1 MSGSPPVAAWPVGW
15 HPSRGDLALA
25 VLFGLLGL
33 QGASDADGVKD
44 PAWAVIGLI
53 ECTALPLAWRSL
65 WPLPVLGIT
74 LAAAVAGDLLFGG
87 LQLAGPVIALYTVAR
102 RHDRRVSLAAAA
114 VTAVG
119 LAVPAASRA
128 AESPLFAM
136 AICVVLVAAWAIG
149 DNVRR
154 RHAYLT
160 RVQAREAAIEE
171 EQRERARVA
180 VSEERARIARELH
193 DVISHNVSVMVLQA
207 AAGADVFAT
216 HPERSRE
223 ALGAIEAAGREALA
237 ELRRLLSVV
246 DAPGDEGAGL
256 APPPGLTR
264 LPELVERVRATGL
277 DVCLTVTGDDRA
289 LPAGIDFSAYR
300 IVQEALTNTLKHGHA
315 ATARVNLRV
324 GERMLDVEIVDDGTA
339 AARAD
344 ARTGRGHGLI
354 GMRERAAVFGGE
366 LQAGPRSG
374 GGFAVRASIPL
385 DGASR

>member
-1 MSGSPPVAAWPVGW
+1 MSGSPLVAVWPAAWR
-15 HPSRGDLALA
+15 PSRGDLALA
-25 VLFGLLGL
+25 LLLGLFAL

-53 ECTALPLAWRSL
+53 ECTALPLAFRSL
-65 WPLPVLGIT
+65 WPLPVLGVT
-74 LAAAVAGDLLFGG
+74 LAAAVAGDLLFDG

-102 RHDRRVSLAAAA
+102 HHERRVSLMAGGVVAA
-114 VTAVG
+114 G

-128 AESPLFAM
+128 AESPLFA
-136 AICVVLVAAWAIG
+136 IGIYLVLVAAWAIG

-154 RHAYLT
+154 RNAYLT

-171 EQRERARVA
+171 EQQERARVA
-180 VSEERARIARELH
+180 VAEERARIARELH

-223 ALGAIEAAGREALA
+223 ALGSIETAGREALA

-246 DAPGDEGAGL
+246 DAPVDEGPGL
-256 APPPGLTR
+256 APPPGLSR

-277 DVCLTVTGDDRA
+277 DVSLTISGDGRA
-289 LPAGIDFSAYR
+289 LPAGVDVSAYR

-315 ATARVNLRV
+315 ATARVELRF
-324 GERMLDVEIVDDGTA
+324 GAHSLEVEIVDDGTA
-339 AARAD
+339 AGEAP
-344 ARTGRGHGLI
+344 GRGHGLI

-366 LQAGPRSG
+366 LQAGPRSQ
-374 GGFAVRASIPL
+374 GGFVVRASIPF
-385 DGASR
+385 DGTSR

>member
-1 MSGSPPVAAWPVGW
+1 MSGSPLVAVWPVAWR
-15 HPSRGDLALA
+15 PSRWDLALA
-25 VLFGLLGL
+25 VLLGLFAL
-33 QGASDADGVKD
+33 QGAFDADGVKD

-53 ECTALPLAWRSL
+53 ECTALPLAFRSL

-74 LAAAVAGDLLFGG
+74 LAAAVAGDLLFDG

-102 RHDRRVSLAAAA
+102 HHERRVSLAAGGIAA
-114 VTAVG
+114 AG
-119 LAVPAASRA
+119 LAVPAAPRA
-128 AESPLFAM
+128 GESPLFG
-136 AICVVLVAAWAIG
+136 IVIYLVLVVAWAIG

-160 RVQAREAAIEE
+160 RVQAREAAMEE
-171 EQRERARVA
+171 EQQERARVA
-180 VSEERARIARELH
+180 VAEERARIARELH

-223 ALGAIEAAGREALA
+223 ALGSIETAGREALA

-246 DAPGDEGAGL
+246 DAPVDEGPGL

-277 DVCLTVTGDDRA
+277 DVSLTVSGDGRA
-289 LPAGIDFSAYR
+289 LPAGVDFSAYR
-300 IVQEALTNTLKHGHA
+300 IVQEALTNTLKHAHA
-315 ATARVNLRV
+315 ATARVDVRFGAHSL
-324 GERMLDVEIVDDGTA
+324 EVEIVDDGTA
-339 AARAD
+339 AGEAP
-344 ARTGRGHGLI
+344 GRGHGLI

-366 LQAGPRSG
+366 LQAGPRSQ
-374 GGFAVRASIPL
+374 GGFVVRAFIPF

>member
-1 MSGSPPVAAWPVGW
+1 MSGSPPVAAWPVRW
-15 HPSRGDLALA
+15 RPSRGDLALA
-25 VLFGLLGL
+25 ALVGLLGL

-74 LAAAVAGDLLFGG
+74 LVAAVPGDLLVGG
-87 LQLAGPVIALYTVAR
+87 LQLAGPGIALYPVAPH
-102 RHDRRVSLAAAA
+102 HDRRVSLTATA
-114 VTAVG
+114 VTALA
-119 LAVPAASRA
+119 LAVSAASRA
-128 AESPLFAM
+128 AENPFFAI
-136 AICVVLVAAWAIG
+136 AIYLVLAAAWAIG

-154 RHAYLT
+154 RHAYLR
-160 RVQAREAAIEE
+160 RVRAREARMEE
-171 EQRERARVA
+171 EQQERARVA
-180 VSEERARIARELH
+180 VAEERARIARELH

-223 ALGAIEAAGREALA
+223 ALGSIETAGREALA

-246 DAPGDEGAGL
+246 QAPAGEEPDL

-277 DVCLTVTGDDRA
+277 EVSVTVTGDRRE
-289 LPAGIDFSAYR
+289 LPAGLDFSASR
-300 IVQEALTNTLKHGHA
+300 IVQEALTNTLKPGRA
-315 ATARVNLRV
+315 SSARGDRRF
-324 GERMLDVEIVDDGTA
+324 GEHVLEVEIVDDGTA
-339 AARAD
+339 SGESNGA
-344 ARTGRGHGLI
+344 TGRGHGLI

-366 LQAGPRSG
+366 LQAGPHPG
-374 GGFAVRASIPL
+374 GGFTVRASIPL
-385 DGASR
+385 EGASS

>member
-1 MSGSPPVAAWPVGW
+1 MSGSPPVAAWPVRW
-15 HPSRGDLALA
+15 RPSPGDLALA
-25 VLFGLLGL
+25 ALVGLLGL

-65 WPLPVLGIT
+65 WPLSVLGIT
-74 LAAAVAGDLLFGG
+74 LVAAVAGDLLFGG
-87 LQLAGPVIALYTVAR
+87 LLLAGPVIALYTVAR
-102 RHDRRVSLAAAA
+102 HHERRVSVAATA
-114 VTAVG
+114 VTALA
-119 LAVPAASRA
+119 LAVSAASRA
-128 AESPLFAM
+128 AENPLFAM
-136 AICVVLVAAWAIG
+136 AIYLVLVAAWAIG

-171 EQRERARVA
+171 EQQERARVA
-180 VSEERARIARELH
+180 VAEERARIARELH

-223 ALGAIEAAGREALA
+223 ALGSIETAGREALA
-237 ELRRLLSVV
+237 ELRRLLGVV
-246 DAPGDEGAGL
+246 EAPAGDDTAL

-277 DVCLTVTGDDRA
+277 EVCLTVTGDDRA

-315 ATARVNLRV
+315 AAARVDLSF
-324 GERMLDVEIVDDGTA
+324 GERMLEMEIVDEGKA
-339 AARAD
+339 GGEAHGLA
-344 ARTGRGHGLI
+344 GRGHGLI

-374 GGFAVRASIPL
+374 GGFAVRATIPL

>member
-1 MSGSPPVAAWPVGW
+1 MSGSPPVAAWPAGW
-15 HPSRGDLALA
+15 RPSRGDVALA
-25 VLFGLLGL
+25 VLVGLLGL
-33 QGASDADGVKD
+33 QGASDADGLKD

-53 ECTALPLAWRSL
+53 ECTALPLALRSL

-74 LAAAVAGDLLFGG
+74 LAAAVAGDLLFGS
-87 LQLAGPVIALYTVAR
+87 LQLPGPMIALYTVAR
-102 RHDRRVSLAAAA
+102 HHDRRVSLAAAA
-114 VTAVG
+114 VTAAG

-136 AICVVLVAAWAIG
+136 AIYVVLVAAWAIG

-171 EQRERARVA
+171 EQQERARVA
-180 VSEERARIARELH
+180 VAEERARITRELH

-216 HPERSRE
+216 RPERSRE
-223 ALGAIEAAGREALA
+223 ALHSIETAGREALA

-246 DAPGDEGAGL
+246 DAQGDEGGGL

-277 DVCLTVTGDDRA
+277 DVSVTVTGDERE
-289 LPAGIDFSAYR
+289 LPAGVDFSAYR

-315 ATARVNLRV
+315 ATVRVDLRFGARVL
-324 GERMLDVEIVDDGTA
+324 EVEIVDDGTA
-339 AARAD
+339 AAQANARA
-344 ARTGRGHGLI
+344 GRGHGLI

-366 LQAGPRSG
+366 LEAGPRSQ

>member
-1 MSGSPPVAAWPVGW
+1 MSGSPPVAVWPVRW
-15 HPSRGDLALA
+15 RPSRGDLALA
-25 VLFGLLGL
+25 VLLGLLAL
-33 QGASDADGVKD
+33 QSVSDADGVKD
-44 PAWAVIGLI
+44 PAWAVIGLV
-53 ECTALPLAWRSL
+53 ECTALPLALRSL
-65 WPLPVLGIT
+65 WPLPVLGVT
-74 LAAAVAGDLLFGG
+74 LVAAVAGDLLFDG

-102 RHDRRVSLAAAA
+102 HHERRVSLTAAA
-114 VTAVG
+114 VAAVG
-119 LAVPAASRA
+119 FAVSAASRA
-128 AESPLFAM
+128 AENPLFA
-136 AICVVLVAAWAIG
+136 IGIYLVLVAAWAIG

-160 RVQAREAAIEE
+160 HVQAREAAMEE
-171 EQRERARVA
+171 EQQERARVA
-180 VSEERARIARELH
+180 VAEERARIARELH

-223 ALGAIEAAGREALA
+223 ALGSIETAGREALA

-246 DAPGDEGAGL
+246 QAPADEGAGL

-277 DVCLTVTGDDRA
+277 DVSLTVTGDGRA

-315 ATARVNLRV
+315 ATVRVDLRI
-324 GERMLDVEIVDDGTA
+324 GEHVLDVEIVDDGTA
-339 AARAD
+339 AIEANG
-344 ARTGRGHGLI
+344 RTGRGHGLI

-366 LQAGPRSG
+366 LQAGPRSQ
-374 GGFAVRASIPL
+374 GGFAVRASIPF
-385 DGASR
+385 DGASQ

>member
-1 MSGSPPVAAWPVGW
+1 MSGSPPMAARPVRW
-15 HPSRGDLALA
+15 RPSRGDLALA
-25 VLFGLLGL
+25 ALVGLLGL
-33 QGASDADGVKD
+33 QGASDADGVKE

-74 LAAAVAGDLLFGG
+74 LVAAVAGDLLFGG

-102 RHDRRVSLAAAA
+102 HHERRVSLTATA
-114 VTAVG
+114 VTALA
-119 LAVPAASRA
+119 LAVSAASRA
-128 AESPLFAM
+128 AENPFFAI
-136 AICVVLVAAWAIG
+136 AIYLVLAAAWAIG

-171 EQRERARVA
+171 EQQERARVA
-180 VSEERARIARELH
+180 VAEERARIARELH

-223 ALGAIEAAGREALA
+223 ALGSIETAGREALA

-246 DAPGDEGAGL
+246 QAPAGDEADL

-277 DVCLTVTGDDRA
+277 DVSVTVTGDARA
-289 LPAGIDFSAYR
+289 LPAGVDFSAYR

-315 ATARVNLRV
+315 AAARVDLSF
-324 GERMLDVEIVDDGTA
+324 GEDTLEMEIVDDGTA
-339 AARAD
+339 AAGAG
-344 ARTGRGHGLI
+344 ARTGRRHGLI
-354 GMRERAAVFGGE
+354 GMRERAA
-366 LQAGPRSG
+366 
-374 GGFAVRASIPL
+374 
-385 DGASR
+385 

>member
-1 MSGSPPVAAWPVGW
+1 MSGSPPLAAWPVGW
-15 HPSRGDLALA
+15 RPPRGDLALA
-25 VLFGLLGL
+25 VLVGLVGL
-33 QGASDADGVKD
+33 QSTSDADGVKE

-74 LAAAVAGDLLFGG
+74 LVAAVAGDVLFGG

-102 RHDRRVSLAAAA
+102 HHERRVSLTATA
-114 VTAVG
+114 VTALA
-119 LAVPAASRA
+119 LAVSAASRA
-128 AESPLFAM
+128 AENPFFAI
-136 AICVVLVAAWAIG
+136 AIYLVLAAAWAIG

-171 EQRERARVA
+171 EQQERARVA
-180 VSEERARIARELH
+180 VAEERARIARELH

-207 AAGADVFAT
+207 AAGADVFET

-223 ALGAIEAAGREALA
+223 ALGAIESAGREALA

-246 DAPGDEGAGL
+246 DAPLGEAEGL

-277 DVCLTVTGDDRA
+277 DVSVTVTGDRRA

-300 IVQEALTNTLKHGHA
+300 IVQEALTNTLKHGRA
-315 ATARVNLRV
+315 SSARVDLRF
-324 GERMLDVEIVDDGTA
+324 GEHVLEVQIVDDGTA
-339 AARAD
+339 ARGSNGAA
-344 ARTGRGHGLI
+344 GRGHGLI

-366 LQAGPRSG
+366 LQAGPHQG
-374 GGFAVRASIPL
+374 GGFTVQASIPL
-385 DGASR
+385 EGASS

>member
-1 MSGSPPVAAWPVGW
+1 MSGSPPVAARPAAWR
-15 HPSRGDLALA
+15 PSRGDLALA
-25 VLFGLLGL
+25 ILVGLLGL
-33 QGASDADGVKD
+33 QGASDADGLKD

-53 ECTALPLAWRSL
+53 ECAALPLAVRSR
-65 WPLPVLGIT
+65 WPLEVLGIT

-87 LQLAGPVIALYTVAR
+87 LQLLGPVIALYTVAR
-102 RHDRRVSLAAAA
+102 RCDRGVSLAAAA
-114 VTAVG
+114 VTAAG

-128 AESPLFAM
+128 AESPLFAI
-136 AICVVLVAAWAIG
+136 AIYAVLVAAWAIG

-171 EQRERARVA
+171 EQQERARAA
-180 VSEERARIARELH
+180 VVEERARIARELH

-216 HPERSRE
+216 HPERSLE
-223 ALGAIEAAGREALA
+223 ALGSIEAAGREALA

-246 DAPGDEGAGL
+246 DAPGDEDMGM

-277 DVCLTVTGDDRA
+277 DVSVAVTGDQRE

-300 IVQEALTNTLKHGHA
+300 IVQEALTNTLEHGHA
-315 ATARVNLRV
+315 ATARVDLRFGAQV
-324 GERMLDVEIVDDGTA
+324 LEVQIVDDGTA
-339 AARAD
+339 AAQANARA
-344 ARTGRGHGLI
+344 GRGHGLI

-374 GGFAVRASIPL
+374 GGFAVRATIPL
-385 DGASR
+385 DGGSR

>member
-1 MSGSPPVAAWPVGW
+1 MSGSPPLAAWPVGW
-15 HPSRGDLALA
+15 RPSRGDLALA
-25 VLFGLLGL
+25 VLVGLVGL
-33 QGASDADGVKD
+33 QSTSDADGVKE

-74 LAAAVAGDLLFGG
+74 LVAAVAGDLLFGG

-102 RHDRRVSLAAAA
+102 HHDRRVSLTATA
-114 VTAVG
+114 VTALA
-119 LAVPAASRA
+119 LAVSAASRA
-128 AESPLFAM
+128 AENPFFAI
-136 AICVVLVAAWAIG
+136 AIYLVLAAAWAIG

-171 EQRERARVA
+171 EQQERARVA
-180 VSEERARIARELH
+180 VAEERARIARELH

-223 ALGAIEAAGREALA
+223 ALGSIETAGREALA

-246 DAPGDEGAGL
+246 DAPVDGGAGL

-277 DVCLTVTGDDRA
+277 DVSLTVTGEDRA

-315 ATARVNLRV
+315 AAARVELRF
-324 GERMLDVEIVDDGTA
+324 GERMLEMEIVDDGTA
-339 AARAD
+339 GGEANGLP
-344 ARTGRGHGLI
+344 GRGHGLI

-374 GGFAVRASIPL
+374 GGFAVRATIPL

>member
-15 HPSRGDLALA
+15 RPSRGDLALA
-25 VLFGLLGL
+25 VLVGLLGL

-74 LAAAVAGDLLFGG
+74 LAAAVAGDLLFDG
-87 LQLAGPVIALYTVAR
+87 LQVAGPVIALYTVAR

-119 LAVPAASRA
+119 LAVSTASRA
-128 AESPLFAM
+128 AESPLFAIG
-136 AICVVLVAAWAIG
+136 ICLVLVAAWAIG

-180 VSEERARIARELH
+180 VAEERARIARELH

-277 DVCLTVTGDDRA
+277 DVRLTVTGDDRA

-315 ATARVNLRV
+315 ATARVNLRF

-344 ARTGRGHGLI
+344 AHTGRGHGLI

>member
-1 MSGSPPVAAWPVGW
+1 
-15 HPSRGDLALA
+15 
-25 VLFGLLGL
+25 VLVGLLGL

-53 ECTALPLAWRSL
+53 ECTALPLAVRSR
-65 WPLPVLGIT
+65 WPLPVWGIT

-114 VTAVG
+114 VTAAG
-119 LAVPAASRA
+119 LAGPTASRA
-128 AESPLFAM
+128 ADSPLFA
-136 AICVVLVAAWAIG
+136 IGVYVVLAAAWAIG

-171 EQRERARVA
+171 EQQERARVA
-180 VSEERARIARELH
+180 VAEERARIARELH

-223 ALGAIEAAGREALA
+223 ALGSIEAAGREALA
-237 ELRRLLSVV
+237 ELRRLLTVV
-246 DAPGDEGAGL
+246 DAPGDEGGAL
-256 APPPGLTR
+256 APPAGLTR

-277 DVCLTVTGDDRA
+277 DVSVTVTGDERE

-315 ATARVNLRV
+315 ATARVDLRFGAHV
-324 GERMLDVEIVDDGTA
+324 LEVEIVDDGTA
-339 AARAD
+339 AAQAN

-374 GGFAVRASIPL
+374 GGFAVRVSIPL

>member
-15 HPSRGDLALA
+15 RPSRGDLALA
-25 VLFGLLGL
+25 VLVGLLGL
-33 QGASDADGVKD
+33 QGASDADGFKD

-53 ECTALPLAWRSL
+53 ECTALPLAFRSR

-74 LAAAVAGDLLFGG
+74 LVAAVAGDLLFGG
-87 LQLAGPVIALYTVAR
+87 LQLLGPVIALYTVAR
-102 RHDRRVSLAAAA
+102 HHERRVSLTAAA
-114 VTAVG
+114 VSAVG
-119 LAVPAASRA
+119 LAVPVVSRA
-128 AESPLFAM
+128 AESPLFA
-136 AICVVLVAAWAIG
+136 IGIYVVLAAAWAIG

-160 RVQAREAAIEE
+160 RVQAREAAIEA
-171 EQRERARVA
+171 EQQERARVA
-180 VSEERARIARELH
+180 VAEERARIARELH

-237 ELRRLLSVV
+237 ELRLLLDVV
-246 DAPGDEGAGL
+246 DVPDGERAGL
-256 APPPGLTR
+256 APPPGLSR
-264 LPELVERVRATGL
+264 LPELVDRIRATGL
-277 DVCLTVTGDDRA
+277 DVSLTITGAGRA
-289 LPAGIDFSAYR
+289 LPAGIDLSAYR

-315 ATARVNLRV
+315 ATARVDLRFGDHV
-324 GERMLDVEIVDDGTA
+324 LDVEIVDDGA
-339 AARAD
+339 AAAD
-344 ARTGRGHGLI
+344 ANARAGRGHGLI
-354 GMRERAAVFGGE
+354 GMRERAAVLGGE
-366 LQAGPRSG
+366 LHAGPRSG

>member
-1 MSGSPPVAAWPVGW
+1 MSGSPPVAAWRAGW
-15 HPSRGDLALA
+15 RPSRGDLALA
-25 VLFGLLGL
+25 VLVGLLGL
-33 QGASDADGVKD
+33 QGASDADGFKD

-53 ECTALPLAWRSL
+53 ECTALPLALRSL
-65 WPLPVLGIT
+65 WPLEVLGVT

-87 LQLAGPVIALYTVAR
+87 LQLLGPVIALYTVAR
-102 RHDRRVSLAAAA
+102 RRDRRVSLAAAA
-114 VTAVG
+114 VTAAG

-136 AICVVLVAAWAIG
+136 AVCLALVAAWAIG

-154 RHAYLT
+154 RHAYLA
-160 RVQAREAAIEE
+160 RVQAREAAIDE
-171 EQRERARVA
+171 EQQERARVA
-180 VSEERARIARELH
+180 VTEERARIARELH

-223 ALGAIEAAGREALA
+223 ALGSIETAGREALA

-246 DAPGDEGAGL
+246 QAPAGEEAGL
-256 APPPGLTR
+256 APPPGLTH

-277 DVCLTVTGDDRA
+277 EVSLTVTGNARA
-289 LPAGIDFSAYR
+289 LPAGIDLSAYR

-315 ATARVNLRV
+315 ATARVDVRV
-324 GERMLDVEIVDDGTA
+324 DDRRLDLKIVDDGTA
-339 AARAD
+339 AGVGARS
-344 ARTGRGHGLI
+344 GRGHGLI

-366 LQAGPRSG
+366 LHASPRAG
-374 GGFAVRASIPL
+374 GGFAVQASIPL
-385 DGASR
+385 DGASG

>member
-1 MSGSPPVAAWPVGW
+1 MSGSPRVAVWPVGW
-15 HPSRGDLALA
+15 RPSRGDVALA
-25 VLFGLLGL
+25 VVVGLLAL

-44 PAWAVIGLI
+44 PAWVVIGLI
-53 ECTALPLAWRSL
+53 EGTALPLALRSL

-87 LQLAGPVIALYTVAR
+87 LQLAGPLIALYTVAR
-102 RHDRRVSLAAAA
+102 HSDRRVSLTAAA
-114 VTAVG
+114 VAAAG
-119 LAVPAASRA
+119 LAPPVASRA
-128 AESPLFAM
+128 PESPLFAIGIF
-136 AICVVLVAAWAIG
+136 AALAAAWGIG
-149 DNVRR
+149 DNVGR
-154 RHAYLT
+154 RHAYLSH
-160 RVQAREAAIEE
+160 VKAREAAIHE
-171 EQRERARVA
+171 EQERRAQAAVA
-180 VSEERARIARELH
+180 EERARIARELH

-223 ALGAIEAAGREALA
+223 ALSSIETAGREALA

-246 DAPGDEGAGL
+246 DTPVDEAADR

-277 DVCLTVTGDDRA
+277 DVSLTVIGDRAA

-315 ATARVNLRV
+315 ASARVELRV
-324 GERMLDVEIVDDGTA
+324 GERRLDVEIVDDGTA
-339 AARAD
+339 AGD
-344 ARTGRGHGLI
+344 ATGRGHGLI
-354 GMRERAAVFGGE
+354 GMRERATVLGGE
-366 LQAGPRSG
+366 LRAGPRSQ

-385 DGASR
+385 DGVSR

>member
-15 HPSRGDLALA
+15 RPSRGDLALA
-25 VLFGLLGL
+25 VLVGLLGL

-74 LAAAVAGDLLFGG
+74 LAAAVAGDLLFDG
-87 LQLAGPVIALYTVAR
+87 LQFAGPVIALYTVAR
-102 RHDRRVSLAAAA
+102 RRDRRVSSAAAA
-114 VTAVG
+114 ITAVG
-119 LAVPAASRA
+119 LAVPTASRA
-128 AESPLFAM
+128 AENPLFA
-136 AICVVLVAAWAIG
+136 IGIYLVLVAAWAIG
-149 DNVRR
+149 DNVRG
-154 RHAYLT
+154 RHAYLR

-171 EQRERARVA
+171 EQQERARVA
-180 VSEERARIARELH
+180 VAEERARIARELH

-216 HPERSRE
+216 HPERARE
-223 ALGAIEAAGREALA
+223 ALGSIETAGREALA

-246 DAPGDEGAGL
+246 DASADEGAGL
-256 APPPGLTR
+256 APPPGLSR

-277 DVCLTVTGDDRA
+277 DVFLTVSGDDRA

-315 ATARVNLRV
+315 ATARVDVRF
-324 GERMLDVEIVDDGTA
+324 GEQMLDVQIVDDGTA

-366 LQAGPRSG
+366 LQAGPRSQ
-374 GGFAVRASIPL
+374 GGFVVRASIPL

>member
-15 HPSRGDLALA
+15 RPSRGDLALA
-25 VLFGLLGL
+25 VLVGLVGL

-53 ECTALPLAWRSL
+53 ECTALPLAVRSL
-65 WPLPVLGIT
+65 WPLPVWGIT
-74 LAAAVAGDLLFGG
+74 LVAAVAGDLLFGG

-102 RHDRRVSLAAAA
+102 RHDRRVSSAAAA

-119 LAVPAASRA
+119 LAVPTASRA
-128 AESPLFAM
+128 ADSPLFAM
-136 AICVVLVAAWAIG
+136 GIYLVLVAAWAIG
-149 DNVRR
+149 DTVRR

-171 EQRERARVA
+171 EQQERARVA
-180 VSEERARIARELH
+180 VAEERARIARELH

-216 HPERSRE
+216 HPGRARE
-223 ALGAIEAAGREALA
+223 ALGSIETAGREALA

-246 DAPGDEGAGL
+246 DAPAGEGPDL

-264 LPELVERVRATGL
+264 MPELVERVRATGL
-277 DVCLTVTGDDRA
+277 DVSLTVTGDARA

-315 ATARVNLRV
+315 ATARVDLSF
-324 GERMLDVEIVDDGTA
+324 GEDILDVQIVDDGTA
-339 AARAD
+339 TAEAD
-344 ARTGRGHGLI
+344 ASTRRGHGLI

-366 LQAGPRSG
+366 LQAGPRSE
-374 GGFAVRASIPL
+374 GGFSVRASIPL

>member
-15 HPSRGDLALA
+15 RPSRGDLALA
-25 VLFGLLGL
+25 VLVGLLGL
-33 QGASDADGVKD
+33 QGASDADGFKD
-44 PAWAVIGLI
+44 PAWAVVGLI
-53 ECTALPLAWRSL
+53 ECTALPLAFRSR
-65 WPLPVLGIT
+65 WPLPVLGVT
-74 LAAAVAGDLLFGG
+74 LVAAVAGDLLFGG
-87 LQLAGPVIALYTVAR
+87 LLLVGPVIALYTVAR
-102 RHDRRVSLAAAA
+102 HHDRRVSLTAAA

-119 LAVPAASRA
+119 LAVPVVSRA
-128 AESPLFAM
+128 AESPMFAI
-136 AICVVLVAAWAIG
+136 AIAVAVAAAWAIG

-180 VSEERARIARELH
+180 VAEERARIARELH

-223 ALGAIEAAGREALA
+223 ALGSIEAAGREALA
-237 ELRRLLSVV
+237 ELRRLLDVV
-246 DAPGDEGAGL
+246 DAPDGECAGL
-256 APPPGLTR
+256 APPPGLSR
-264 LPELVERVRATGL
+264 LPELVDRVRATGL
-277 DVCLTVTGDDRA
+277 DVSLTVTGAGRV

-315 ATARVNLRV
+315 ATARVDLRF
-324 GERMLDVEIVDDGTA
+324 GDHMLDVEIVDDGSA
-339 AARAD
+339 AAEANARA
-344 ARTGRGHGLI
+344 GRGHGLI
-354 GMRERAAVFGGE
+354 GMRERAAVLGGE
-366 LQAGPRSG
+366 LHAGPRSG

>member
-1 MSGSPPVAAWPVGW
+1 
-15 HPSRGDLALA
+15 
-25 VLFGLLGL
+25 VLVGLLAL

-65 WPLPVLGIT
+65 WPLPVLGVT
-74 LAAAVAGDLLFGG
+74 LTAAVAGDLLFEG
-87 LQLAGPVIALYTVAR
+87 LQFAGPVIALYTVAR
-102 RHDRRVSLAAAA
+102 RHERRVSLAAAV
-114 VTAVG
+114 VTAVA

-128 AESPLFAM
+128 AENPLFA
-136 AICVVLVAAWAIG
+136 IVIYVVLVAAWAIG
-149 DNVRR
+149 GNVRR

-160 RVQAREAAIEE
+160 RVQAREAAIDE
-171 EQRERARVA
+171 EQQERARVA
-180 VSEERARIARELH
+180 VAEERARIARELH

-246 DAPGDEGAGL
+246 DAPGDEGGPL

-277 DVCLTVTGDDRA
+277 DVSVTVTGDERE

-300 IVQEALTNTLKHGHA
+300 IVQEALTNSLKHGHA
-315 ATARVNLRV
+315 ATARVDLRF
-324 GERMLDVEIVDDGTA
+324 GARMLDVEIVDDGTA

-344 ARTGRGHGLI
+344 ARAGGGHGLI

-366 LQAGPRSG
+366 LEAGPRSQ

>member
-1 MSGSPPVAAWPVGW
+1 MSGSPPVAAWPAGW
-15 HPSRGDLALA
+15 RPSRGDLALA
-25 VLFGLLGL
+25 VLVGLVGL
-33 QGASDADGVKD
+33 QSASDAHGLKD

-53 ECTALPLAWRSL
+53 ECTALPLAVRSL
-65 WPLPVLGIT
+65 WPLLVLGIT
-74 LAAAVAGDLLFGG
+74 LVAAVAGDLLFGG

-102 RHDRRVSLAAAA
+102 HHDRRVSSAAAA
-114 VTAVG
+114 VTAAG

-128 AESPLFAM
+128 AENPLFAM
-136 AICVVLVAAWAIG
+136 AIYLVLVAAWAIG

-160 RVQAREAAIEE
+160 RVQAREAAIDE
-171 EQRERARVA
+171 EQQERARVA
-180 VSEERARIARELH
+180 VAEERARIARELH

-216 HPERSRE
+216 HPERARE
-223 ALGAIEAAGREALA
+223 ALGSIETAGREALA

-246 DAPGDEGAGL
+246 QAPGDEGGGL

-277 DVCLTVTGDDRA
+277 DVSLTVTGDERE
-289 LPAGIDFSAYR
+289 LPAGVDFSAYR

-315 ATARVNLRV
+315 ATARVELRF
-324 GERMLDVEIVDDGTA
+324 GEDMLDVQIVDDGTGTA
-339 AARAD
+339 EAD
-344 ARTGRGHGLI
+344 ASTRRGHGLI

-366 LQAGPRSG
+366 LEAGPRSQ